1 MKIKG
6 VPNLGFKLLIILFFL
21 GIIVAGTSYAMNC
34 YTYRDAII
42 QGASMIAL
50 IFTLLLMMFQY
61 MDSRDPVITF
71 SIVQVPRLE
80 QSTNAAG
87 LRIWFLRTFVQLE
100 NKSNYDTIV
109 WLNLNLQIDKNKSD
123 EAGEHYNGA
132 KPWTVAATAPISGA
146 RFDLYSVINQI
157 GNIAVG
163 DIRVCVEIEYKGSF
177 GRIIKKI
184 PQRWHLDV
192 SRKIWIYDV

>member
-1 MKIKG
+1 MTFRGIPSF
-6 VPNLGFKLLIILFFL
+6 VVKLLIILFFL
-21 GIIVAGTSYAMNC
+21 GIVAGGTFYAMNC

-42 QGASMIAL
+42 QGASTTAL

-71 SIVQVPRLE
+71 SIVQVPKLE
-80 QSTNAAG
+80 ESTNAAG

-123 EAGEHYNGA
+123 EAGEHYTGV
-132 KPWTVAATAPISGA
+132 KPWTVAATAPITGA
-146 RFDLYSVINQI
+146 RFDLYSVINPI

-192 SRKIWIYDV
+192 SRRIWVYDV